1 MNIWYTAETGRHPVP
16 IEGREKSVQY
26 YGIFIFESTAVFLPA
41 GNTRVY

>member
-1 MNIWYTAETGRHPVP
+1 MNILYTAETDRHPVP

-26 YGIFIFESTAVFLPA
+26 YGVFISESTDVFLPA